1 MLKQILFKIR
11 CYYMELAGF
20 INDKLVVEE
29 LLLIEADNSNQPKI
43 TKLDLSLLGCF
54 LLIASLII
62 CVIPMAVNN
71 KLSSSLEI
79 FAKDNYW
86 EDFTLNTGFISR
98 HTPTV
103 YIPGDHQA
111 QIEFAKLIAFF
122 SEEIISKTKYDISN
136 PEELAFKIIS
146 ESYIANEDPFFV
158 AAMVFSESSFRTH
171 ARSKVGARGLM
182 QIMPKTGEYIAR
194 KINYQW
200 KGLHTL
206 DNPTV
211 NLRLGI
217 SYIQYLKKMFSGN
230 TNKMLIAYNWGPN
243 NVKQGKNPPSI
254 SISYSAKIQKLT
266 DNWKNA
272 YIRHSG
278 SKDIN
283 ILQTI

>member
-1 MLKQILFKIR
+1 MD
-11 CYYMELAGF
+11 LAGF

-29 LLLIEADNSNQPKI
+29 LLSLDSNAEVQSKI
-43 TKLDLSLLGCF
+43 TKLDLGILCLF
-54 LLIASLII
+54 LAIASLII
-62 CVIPMAVNN
+62 IAIPLAVNN

-79 FAKDNYW
+79 LATNDYW
-86 EDFTLNTGFISR
+86 SDFTLQTGFISR
-98 HTPTV
+98 KSPIIEFV
-103 YIPGDHQA
+103 PGDHHSQL
-111 QIEFAKLIAFF
+111 EFAQLISFF

-146 ESYIANEDPFFV
+146 ESLIANEDPFFV
-158 AAMVFSESSFRTH
+158 AAVVFSESSFRTH
-171 ARSKVGARGLM
+171 ARSNVGARGLM

-217 SYIQYLKKMFSGN
+217 SYIQYLKKIFSGN
-230 TNKMLIAYNWGPN
+230 THKMLLAYNWGPN
-243 NVKQGKNPPSI
+243 NVMKGKNPPSV
-254 SISYSAKIQKLT
+254 SISYSAKIQKLR
-266 DNWKNA
+266 DNWKHA
-272 YIRHSG
+272 YTQHSG
-278 SKDIN
+278 KKDIS